1 MPKYV
6 WHNLNSERVLDLL
19 KSGKGGLSSKEAIRR
34 ARDCGANKFPRAK
47 APAAFKIFFAQ
58 FKSPLVYI
66 LAGAAIISF
75 LLKDGL
81 DGAII
86 TAAVLLNTIVGFI
99 EEYRADRGLRALQKI
114 ISYHVKVLRNG
125 AEKEIDASEL
135 VPGDIVFL
143 EMGDKIPAD
152 GRLIEAHNF
161 EVSEASLTGES
172 MPIRKNIRSAPV
184 NASLADR
191 ASMVYAGTVAM
202 RGRAMAVVTETG
214 KRTEIGKIA
223 SMLKEIPEGQT
234 PLQNEISKLGKM
246 ITYIVSGIC
255 VVIFILGIIERRGA
269 LEVFNTAVAVAVAAI
284 PESLII
290 SVTIVLIIGMKK
302 ILKEKALVRKIVA
315 AETLGNVSVI
325 CTDKTGTL
333 TEGEMRVAGITWGE
347 EFVNLNHIVS
357 RSASE
362 KARKKYFDI
371 LRAGLLCN
379 DAVIEETESGDQK
392 VLGDA
397 VEKALLI
404 AGQELGLNKKGL
416 EESFPR
422 IDEAPFDSASKYMAT
437 LHNGG
442 PKENLLFVKGAAE
455 LVLSLSKRIKINGKS
470 KVLTVSER
478 KNLENILEDLAR
490 KGYRVLGFAFR
501 EFDKKIN
508 KFQNGNGLVKDLSFL
523 GFVCFDDPLRAGVKE
538 TIDIAKR
545 AGIRTVMITGDHP
558 LTAKR
563 IALKLGLPSSAKN
576 ILTGKDLEEITDED
590 LREAVKRASVFAR
603 VEPYHKVRIVDAF
616 QANGAS
622 VAMTGDGVND
632 APALKSADIGIALG
646 FGTEVAKDASD
657 IVLLDNNFKTIVS
670 TVEKGRVIYDNIKKV
685 VLYLLKDGFTEIILI
700 FASMLAGLPL
710 PLLPA
715 QILWVNLI
723 EDTLPTIALSMD
735 PGDKGLMY
743 ERPRQ
748 KKSSILDSEMKVIIF
763 IIGIFTDILLFGMF
777 LYFWTITKDIDYVR
791 TIIFAGLGINSL
803 LVVWPCR
810 SMRYSVL
817 QKNPFENK
825 FLIGAVGI
833 GFLMFFLALYT
844 PFFQNVLRTVPL
856 GLFEWGVILS
866 LGVVNVLLIEIVKYG
881 YIVRN
886 RNNLKLKGV

>member
-1 MPKYV
+1 M
-6 WHNLNSERVLDLL
+6 
-19 KSGKGGLSSKEAIRR
+19 
-34 ARDCGANKFPRAK
+34 RDYGANKLPRVK
-47 APAAFKIFFAQ
+47 SPAAFKIFFAQ

-66 LAGAAIISF
+66 LAGAAVISF

-99 EEYRADRGLRALQKI
+99 EEYRADRSLRALQKI
-114 ISYHVKVLRNG
+114 ISYRVKVLRNG
-125 AEKEIDASEL
+125 AEKEIGADEL
-135 VPGDIVFL
+135 VPGDIMFL
-143 EMGDKIPAD
+143 EVGDKIPAD
-152 GRLIEAHNF
+152 GRLIEAHNL
-161 EVSEASLTGES
+161 EVSEAALTGES
-172 MPIRKNIRSAPV
+172 MPIKKITRSASV

-191 ASMVYAGTVAM
+191 ADMVYAGTTVA
-202 RGRAMAVVTETG
+202 RGRAMAVVIETG
-214 KRTEIGKIA
+214 ERTEIGKIA

-234 PLQNEISKLGKM
+234 PLQNEISKLGKT
-246 ITYIVSGIC
+246 ITYVVTVIC
-255 VVIFILGIIERRGA
+255 VLIFLLGIIEKRGA

-290 SVTIVLIIGMKK
+290 SVTIVLVIGMKK

-347 EFVNLNHIVS
+347 EFVNLTQIIS

-362 KARKKYFDI
+362 KAKKKYYDI
-371 LRAGLLCN
+371 LRVGLLCN

-404 AGQELGLNKKGL
+404 AGQEAGLNKKSL

-422 IDEAPFDSASKYMAT
+422 IDEVPFDSVSKYMAT

-455 LVLSLSKRIKINGKS
+455 LVLSLSKRIKINGTS
-470 KVLTVSER
+470 KVLSAADR
-478 KNLENILEDLAR
+478 KKMEKLLENLAK

-508 KFQNGNGLVKDLSFL
+508 RFQNGNGLVKDLSFL
-523 GFVCFDDPLRAGVKE
+523 GFICFDDPLRAGVKE
-538 TIDIAKR
+538 TIEMAEN

-563 IALKLGLPSSAKN
+563 IALKLGLPAAAKN
-576 ILTGKDLEEITDED
+576 ILTGEDIEELSDED
-590 LREAVKRASVFAR
+590 LRKAVKTVSVFAR
-603 VEPYHKVRIVDAF
+603 VEPRHKVRIVDAY
-616 QANGAS
+616 QANGAV

-670 TVEKGRVIYDNIKKV
+670 AVEKGRVIYDNIKKV
-685 VLYLLKDGFTEIILI
+685 VLYLLKDGFTEIVII
-700 FASMLAGLPL
+700 FGSMLAGLPL

-723 EDTLPTIALSMD
+723 EDTLPTVALTMD
-735 PGDKGLMY
+735 PGDKGLMN
-743 ERPRQ
+743 ERPR
-748 KKSSILDSEMKVIIF
+748 KKDSSIIDSQMKTVIF

-777 LYFWTITKDIDYVR
+777 WYFWNITKDINYVR
-791 TIIFAGLGINSL
+791 SIVFVGLGINSL
-803 LVVWPCR
+803 MVVFSCR
-810 SMRYSVL
+810 SMRYL
-817 QKNPFENK
+817 IFQKNPFENK

-833 GFLMFFLALYT
+833 GFLMFFAALYT

-866 LGVVNVLLIEIVKYG
+866 LGLVNVLLIEIVKYG
-881 YIVRN
+881 YMVRG
-886 RNNLKLKGV
+886 RNNLKLKGA